1 MICGIGVRI
10 VGIAGLLLAGVAS
23 AALAQQRA
31 TVPTSSLITPA
42 TVPSGT
48 VAVANREVGTVA
60 PTDAPGAAPFKPA
73 PRGTFIQTTR
83 DARTVHFVNG
93 YDVSYD
99 LGGGR
104 WVGSTALLTD
114 GLSGRVEPLSAAA
127 SLWPLEIG
135 KSTSFQV
142 VDAGGGVRAVNA
154 RVLRT
159 EIIAVPAGRF
169 FTYVIERQD
178 RGISDGATNVARYW
192 YAPSVGTMVKFDEP
206 IRRSGRPMPPWE
218 MAAIVLP
225 QPLDVPPV
233 AVPGD
238 TADTRAQFCRERGTT
253 LQLPDGRALNVSCL
267 TYVQAELVP
276 YRAWLESRG
285 AVTSVR

>member
-1 MICGIGVRI
+1 MICTGIRVMSL
-10 VGIAGLLLAGVAS
+10 AGLLLAGVGGV
-23 AALAQQRA
+23 AQQRA
-31 TVPTSSLITPA
+31 TVPTNALTAPS
-42 TVPSGT
+42 TVPSGI

-60 PTDAPGAAPFKPA
+60 PTDRPQAAPFAPA

-83 DARTVHFVNG
+83 DQRTVHFVNG

-114 GLSGRVEPLSAAA
+114 GLTGRIQPLDGAA

-135 KSTSFQV
+135 KSASFEV
-142 VDAGGGVRAVNA
+142 IDTGGGVRAVNA

-159 EIIAVPAGRF
+159 EIVAVPAGRF
-169 FTYVIERQD
+169 FTYVIERQE
-178 RGISDGATNVARYW
+178 RGISDPAPNVARFW
-192 YAPSVGTMVKFDEP
+192 YAPSIGTMVKFDEP

-218 MAAIVLP
+218 LAAIVLP
-225 QPLDVPPV
+225 QPLDVPPI

-238 TADTRAQFCRERGTT
+238 SPDNRAAFCRERGTT
-253 LQLPDGRALNVSCL
+253 IQLPDGRPLQVSCL